1 MHTKYCSNCGIEI
14 DSSLDNCPKC
24 GVRQISPTGY
34 KQTYQGYQKQ
44 NLKSPGLA
52 AVLSFLI
59 VGLGQI
65 YNGQIAKG
73 LLLLLGA
80 IISGVLMLILIG
92 FIFWIIIWL
101 YAIYDAYNTAKK
113 INAGEIIT

>member
-1 MHTKYCSNCGIEI
+1 MSTKYCSNCGIEM
-14 DSSLDNCPKC
+14 DSLTEHCPKC
-24 GVRQISPTGY
+24 GVKQVSPPDY
-34 KQTYQGYQKQ
+34 QVTYQKNIQ
-44 NLKSPGLA
+44 NQKSPGLA

-73 LLLLLGA
+73 LFLLLGA

-92 FIFWIIIWL
+92 FIFWIVIWL
-101 YAIYDAYNTAKK
+101 YAIYDAYDTAKK
-113 INAGEIIT
+113 INSGVIFT

>member
-1 MHTKYCSNCGIEI
+1 MSTKYCSNCGIEM
-14 DSSLDNCPKC
+14 DSSLNNCPKC

-34 KQTYQGYQKQ
+34 QNTYQGYPPR
-44 NLKSPGLA
+44 NMKSPGLA

-80 IISGVLMLILIG
+80 MISGVLMLILIG
-92 FIFWIIIWL
+92 FLFWIVIWL
-101 YAIYDAYNTAKK
+101 YAVYDAYHTAKK
-113 INAGEIIT
+113 INTGEITT

>member
-1 MHTKYCSNCGIEI
+1 M
-14 DSSLDNCPKC
+14 DSSTDNCPRC
-24 GVRQISPTGY
+24 GVRQISPSGY
-34 KQTYQGYQKQ
+34 QQTYQGSTGR
-44 NLKSPGLA
+44 LKSPGLA

-73 LLLLLGA
+73 LLLLLSA
-80 IISGVLMLILIG
+80 IISGVLMLILVG
-92 FIFWIIIWL
+92 FIFWIAIWL
-101 YAIYDAYNTAKK
+101 YAIYDAYNTARR